1 MMKRAICLLLL
12 AGLVMTGGCASRSHR
27 LGASYCSEEF
37 PAEAVPAVAEHLAD
51 VMVASYPPGYT
62 SFFLAQT
69 ENPKDE
75 LAQALEASLRSR
87 GFALAAEKNGQILTI
102 NYVLDRADDE
112 VWYSR
117 LSVSDGLSLTRT
129 WSWTGD
135 SLVMESATRTERTE
149 KTDGRN

>member
-1 MMKRAICLLLL
+1 MMKRSICLLLL
-12 AGLVMTGGCASRSHR
+12 VSLVMVGGCASRSHR

-37 PAEAVPAVAEHLAD
+37 PAEAVSVVAEHLAD
-51 VMVASYPPGYT
+51 IMVANYPPGYT

-69 ENPKDE
+69 DNPKDE
-75 LAQALEASLRSR
+75 LASVLEAALRSR
-87 GFALAAEKNGQILTI
+87 GFALAAEKNGQVLTI

-129 WSWTGD
+129 WRWTGD
-135 SLVMESATRTERTE
+135 SLVMEAATRIGRTE
-149 KTDGRN
+149 KTDGQN